1 MNKNSAFRLF
11 LLISIFCMPILPV
24 AAEVLTGNCGETLYW
39 SFDTET
45 GHLEITGSGKTEL
58 QHPWIRLFFWEMPSK
73 PSQIVPFII
82 VPT

>member
-1 MNKNSAFRLF
+1 MKKISAFRLF

-58 QHPWIRLFFWEMPSK
+58 HILGFACFSRRYHRNHRR
-73 PSQIVPFII
+73 
-82 VPT
+82 